1 MKEFFLISEIKAVKN
16 FDGFVSLKS
25 YTDNPERF
33 LRLDEVYI
41 DVYGNKR
48 IFYIEFVEISGN
60 DIYVKFKNFDSD
72 YDVDFLVNKKMY
84 VDSESLIEL
93 PEDTYFVHDLV
104 GSRVLRASEKFGVIR
119 EVMALSCH
127 DVYVIDK
134 PNGNEILIPAVK
146 EFIKGV
152 DIPNKTVYLN
162 PDVDL
167 GDLDEN

>member
-1 MKEFFLISEIKAVKN
+1 VKEFFLISEIKAVKN